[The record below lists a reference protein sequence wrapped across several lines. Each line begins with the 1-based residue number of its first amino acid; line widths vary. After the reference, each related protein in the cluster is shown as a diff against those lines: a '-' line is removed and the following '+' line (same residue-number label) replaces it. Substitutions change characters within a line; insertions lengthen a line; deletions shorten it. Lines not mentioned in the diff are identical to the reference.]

1 MENLKVK
8 TGIEGLD
15 NFIEGGFPKGRVYL
29 VAGETGTGKTTF
41 ALQYLYYGVSY
52 GDNGIYVTIDEKPE
66 KVVEDALTL
75 GWDLEKLIDENRLLM
90 VELSPYFSDIKK
102 VDSVQI
108 VDNLKGYIDEVEARR
123 LAIDPIAPLVAR
135 SDEPLTSLDAQMYIR
150 NYLRRLFQALEEL
163 NITTIGTSEIPTGTK
178 KLSRYGVEE
187 FLASGIIVLRLQMV
201 ETGFRRELYIRKMRG
216 VNHSMGVFPFIIQP
230 GRGIII
236 SV

>member
-1 MENLKVK
+1 MRPLLTFFRAYRTIHRKNSSKKRIILKYPPTTQIFHKKKGKPLENLKVK

-66 KVVEDALTL
+66 RVVEDALTL

-108 VDNLKGYIDEVEARR
+108 VDNLKG
-123 LAIDPIAPLVAR
+123 
-135 SDEPLTSLDAQMYIR
+135 
-150 NYLRRLFQALEEL
+150 
-163 NITTIGTSEIPTGTK
+163 
-178 KLSRYGVEE
+178 
-187 FLASGIIVLRLQMV
+187 
-201 ETGFRRELYIRKMRG
+201 
-216 VNHSMGVFPFIIQP
+216 
-230 GRGIII
+230 
-236 SV
+236 

>member
-66 KVVEDALTL
+66 RVVEDALTL

-108 VDNLKGYIDEVEARR
+108 VDNLKG
-123 LAIDPIAPLVAR
+123 
-135 SDEPLTSLDAQMYIR
+135 
-150 NYLRRLFQALEEL
+150 
-163 NITTIGTSEIPTGTK
+163 
-178 KLSRYGVEE
+178 
-187 FLASGIIVLRLQMV
+187 
-201 ETGFRRELYIRKMRG
+201 
-216 VNHSMGVFPFIIQP
+216 
-230 GRGIII
+230 
-236 SV
+236 